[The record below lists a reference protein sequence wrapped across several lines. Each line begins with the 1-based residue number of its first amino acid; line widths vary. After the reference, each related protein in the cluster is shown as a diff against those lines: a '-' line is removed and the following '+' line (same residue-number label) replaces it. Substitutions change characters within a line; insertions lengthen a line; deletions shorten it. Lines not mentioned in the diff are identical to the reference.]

1 MQRTGVWLAVVLIG
15 AALASATARGQ
26 AEPAPSTGQPSA
38 AASPVPAEPPQGP
51 DWIAP
56 EARGS
61 VPAAAA
67 PTPAPAPAPASQP
80 AAAPP
85 AVPPEPPV
93 AEPQPAQTPPPSAAP
108 AQERP
113 SNARA
118 PDPVFKNWGPPGAG
132 PPPQSGPPIQAAL
145 MIGIGGTLN
154 HTAASINPL
163 GLGFGVRGSYRV
175 SPEVVLG
182 GRFLYFVGGSGVLPT
197 GEISM
202 SSWQLAAEAA
212 YVVPIADVVEL
223 EPGVLVGM
231 NVLTVHGPK
240 SAFLEGEGT
249 TFVPGSREGT
259 EAALYV
265 APGAAVRVPLDLA
278 PEIED
283 FFVGADARFGLQF
296 RHEVGTSIELMG
308 QVGVRF

>member
-1 MQRTGVWLAVVLIG
+1 VWVAALVLMG
-15 AALASATARGQ
+15 AALAHGAARAQ
-26 AEPAPSTGQPSA
+26 TEAAPSTAAQPSA
-38 AASPVPAEPPQGP
+38 APSAVPAQPPQGP

-56 EARGS
+56 EAGGPIPGEPT
-61 VPAAAA
+61 PAQPKAAA
-67 PTPAPAPAPASQP
+67 PSDVPA
-80 AAAPP
+80 
-85 AVPPEPPV
+85 EPPV
-93 AEPQPAQTPPPSAAP
+93 VEPQPAEPPPAEPPPPAAAEAPEQP
-108 AQERP
+108 ANSRQ
-113 SNARA
+113 

-132 PPPQSGPPIQAAL
+132 PPPEYGPPIQAAL
-145 MIGIGGTLN
+145 MLGIGATIN
-154 HTAASINPL
+154 RTAASINPL
-163 GLGFGVRGSYRV
+163 GLGFGVRGSYRIR
-175 SPEVVLG
+175 PDVVIG

-212 YVVPIADVVEL
+212 YVVPIADLIEL

-259 EAALYV
+259 EAALYF
-265 APGAAVRVPLDLA
+265 APGAAVRVPIDLT
-278 PEIED
+278 PEIDD

-296 RHEVGTSIELMG
+296 RHNVGTSIELMG
-308 QVGVRF
+308 QIGVRF